1 MTMMR
6 RVIDASD
13 IGRYEDRLVDAL
25 AEAIG
30 SGRALRMDPFA
41 VEPSTFPDEVAAEN
55 ERRCI
60 EANIRKHFDR
70 GVALGLFEGRCAI
83 AWHPGSGALQVSAI
97 QPRPEQNYQPVE
109 EALVLL
115 GALLTDIWDP
125 NESLLT
131 ADLFLDLVSGDYGA
145 PADLYAA
152 ERLTSLLGGM
162 MSEIHDLVL
171 CFALLHHLAP
181 HEVLQRFSLVDRDI
195 LDSLIVSE
203 AGGNDV
209 ESVRAHVVGLFG
221 MEDGSTA

>member
-83 AWHPGSGALQVSAI
+83 AWHPESGAPQVSAI
-97 QPRPEQNYQPVE
+97 QPRRNRITNLARRPSSCSAPCSPMFGIPTGRYSRPIYYWISYR
-109 EALVLL
+109 AITGLPP
-115 GALLTDIWDP
+115 TYMPP
-125 NESLLT
+125 NAS
-131 ADLFLDLVSGDYGA
+131 
-145 PADLYAA
+145 
-152 ERLTSLLGGM
+152 R
-162 MSEIHDLVL
+162 H
-171 CFALLHHLAP
+171 CW
-181 HEVLQRFSLVDRDI
+181 
-195 LDSLIVSE
+195 
-203 AGGNDV
+203 
-209 ESVRAHVVGLFG
+209 VG
-221 MEDGSTA
+221 